1 MKRYFIHQLKTHSR
15 AIIIITVLMILIS
28 VFGCLGE
35 YRIAYT
41 RYFVDDGEKI
51 YNVWDYNE
59 YNKSASYYND
69 DNNKIIITNEKIIE
83 VKYYSLLL
91 TYPVVILIILS
102 IVVPAW
108 MFGFM
113 KKKRNLDCLYS
124 LPITK
129 RGIGVVQY
137 LLGII
142 AVFVPFVSSYA
153 VIIIDNISYGLFGNI
168 AHEYLVAHFIVCLIA
183 GFVIY
188 SLSCFAFERANSVI
202 DGIIMIGVYLV
213 VLYFIAFSVGS
224 IINKTSYFIFRAEF
238 DETIK
243 NGIIPS
249 TRPESFYLRVFEER
263 GIPFVAFGE
272 LLDTLKTDAEWAYSS
287 YTTNFL
293 ETPSNIF
300 WLVLWCVIGLLS
312 AFGVIYGFDK
322 KKAESAEEISNS
334 IFSYKLLIPFTF
346 ILSNINYAIFRGDTT
361 ACISM
366 TVACIVAY
374 TIYRRGVKY
383 KKSDYIVMGIMIS
396 LTICSLFVFDTITQ
410 SFVYNPYEEIWWD

>member
-1 MKRYFIHQLKTHSR
+1 
-15 AIIIITVLMILIS
+15 
-28 VFGCLGE
+28 
-35 YRIAYT
+35 
-41 RYFVDDGEKI
+41 
-51 YNVWDYNE
+51 
-59 YNKSASYYND
+59 
-69 DNNKIIITNEKIIE
+69 
-83 VKYYSLLL
+83 
-91 TYPVVILIILS
+91 
-102 IVVPAW
+102 
-108 MFGFM
+108 M
-113 KKKRNLDCLYS
+113 KKKHNLDCLYS

-168 AHEYLVAHFIVCLIA
+168 AQEYLVAHFIVCLIA

-263 GIPFVAFGE
+263 GIPFEAFRE
-272 LLDTLKTDAEWAYSS
+272 LLRELRTDAEWAWAYSS

-300 WLVLWCVIGLLS
+300 WLVLWCAIGLLS

-346 ILSNINYAIFRGDTT
+346 ILSNVNYAIFRGDTT

-383 KKSDYIVMGIMIS
+383 KKSDYIVMSIMIS
-396 LTICSLFVFDTITQ
+396 LTICSTFVYDEIIQ
-410 SFVYNPYEEIWWD
+410 SFVHDPYKVIVYN

>member
-1 MKRYFIHQLKTHSR
+1 MKNYFKYQLKNNAR

-35 YRIAYT
+35 YRTSYT

-51 YNVWDYNE
+51 YNVWE
-59 YNKSASYYND
+59 YNVYNKPASYHND
-69 DNNKIIITNEKIIE
+69 DNIRILITNEKIIE
-83 VKYYSLLL
+83 VKYYPLLL
-91 TYPVVILIILS
+91 ACPVVILIILS

-213 VLYFIAFSVGS
+213 VLYFIAFSIGTIV
-224 IINKTSYFIFRAEF
+224 NQTSYFIFRAEF

-249 TRPESFYLRVFEER
+249 TIPYPFHLTVIEER

-272 LLDTLKTDAEWAYSS
+272 LLDTLKTDAQFAYSS

-346 ILSNINYAIFRGDTT
+346 ILSNVNYAIFRGDTT

-383 KKSDYIVMGIMIS
+383 KKSDYIVIGIMVL
-396 LTICSLFVFDTITQ
+396 LTICSLFVFDAIERHFITT
-410 SFVYNPYEEIWWD
+410 NWL